1 VEGQNIALEY
11 RYAEGLY
18 ERLPDLAAEISRF
31 PVDILFVQSALGAQA
46 AKQVT
51 TTIPI
56 VMETLADPVAF
67 GLVEGLARPGGN
79 LTGVSGFAPELSGKH
94 LELLKEVVPGLLRV
108 AVLINPTNPNAPSI
122 WQDTERAAQA
132 LGVRLQRVEIHESD
146 ALEGAL
152 ATAIRAHAA
161 GLMVVLDPLLHSQRG
176 RIVDFATRHR
186 VPVIAEV
193 KMFAEAGGLMTYGPS
208 RPAQWQRAAY
218 YVDRLLK
225 GAKPADLP
233 VEQPTQFEL
242 VINLKTAQ
250 ALGVTIPPSVLFR
263 ADEVLN

>member
-94 LELLKEVVPGLLRV
+94 LLLKEVVPGLLRV

-161 GLMVVLDPLLHSQRG
+161 GLMVVPDPLLHSQRG